1 MKFVI
6 ECFKSLTKF
15 EKYLWILSC
24 LSILILYL
32 ILPDK
37 DYLVIIATLIGATS
51 LIFIAKGNV
60 LGPIISIIFSII
72 YGYISFKNRYYGE
85 LFIYLLLN
93 LPLGIISTISWF
105 KNRFKDSKI
114 EVEVNVIKKQEYPII
129 FIIGILAMV
138 VFYFI
143 LRYFNTAALLVSTL
157 SIFTS
162 VVASILSI
170 RRSPLYAIAYSFN
183 DIILIILWSIAS
195 VTNIV
200 NLCMVLCFVV
210 FLINDLYGFI
220 NWTNL
225 RKKQLKQ

>member
-72 YGYISFKNRYYGE
+72 YGYISFKNRYFGE
-85 LFIYLLLN
+85 LLIYLLLN

-114 EVEVNVIKKQEYPII
+114 EVEVNVIKKQEYLFI

-225 RKKQLKQ
+225 RKKQLNQ